1 MHLKLQLTQLIGKI
15 FTVTCS
21 GITFPLSSLETEF
34 RLIIGIGSEKQQTT
48 TVGRQRLFYEQ
59 KTALLLAS
67 LHQSSPIILIIDLIE
82 PKPSLK

>member
-15 FTVTCS
+15 FTITCS

-48 TVGRQRLFYEQ
+48 IVGSHRLFYEL
-59 KTALLLAS
+59 KT
-67 LHQSSPIILIIDLIE
+67 PGFI
-82 PKPSLK
+82 PSKLTYHIHNRFN

>member
-34 RLIIGIGSEKQQTT
+34 RLISGIGSEKLQTT
-48 TVGRQRLFYEQ
+48 IVVVNVLFYQ
-59 KTALLLAS
+59 FKTPAVVQAKLTYYYT
-67 LHQSSPIILIIDLIE
+67 H
-82 PKPSLK
+82 

>member
-15 FTVTCS
+15 FTITCS

-48 TVGRQRLFYEQ
+48 SVGSQRLFYKL
-59 KTALLLAS
+59 KT
-67 LHQSSPIILIIDLIE
+67 PGFILSKLTYHIHNRCN
-82 PKPSLK
+82 